1 MKRFFFAGCILMF
14 SLSAHAQEDAR
25 AVSDFIG
32 PSVQLFDQK
41 LKPLR
46 KVTPGELSG
55 VTSATKNGSTPFYR
69 IEHGGES
76 VLVLGSKIVF
86 DDRPRTDMIPC
97 NTRSGDFEVATFNS
111 TMGSGEKK
119 ACTP

>member
-1 MKRFFFAGCILMF
+1 MHKLLLVSCLLVF
-14 SLSAHAQEDAR
+14 SLGAQAQEDAR
-25 AVSDFIG
+25 TVKDFIG
-32 PSVQLFDQK
+32 SSVQLFDEQ

-46 KVTPGELSG
+46 KVSSGELSG
-55 VTSATKNGSTPFYR
+55 VTSATKNGATPFYR
-69 IEHGGES
+69 IERDGE
-76 VLVLGSKIVF
+76 VFFVLGSKIVF

-119 ACTP
+119 ACSE